1 MSGVLYAATLVSALG
16 CGLVAGVFFA
26 FSSFIM
32 PALKRL
38 EPAQGIAAM
47 QSINELAVTPVFM
60 TVFRGTAAA
69 CLGLAAWTVFFS
81 DGRTTATELV
91 VAGGALYLVGTIRVT
106 IARNVQLNER
116 LATLHPQSAEAVGF
130 WEEYVTKWTTWNH
143 VRTLA
148 ALAAAALLTVA
159 LCV

>member
-60 TVFRGTAAA
+60 TVFRGTAAV

-81 DGRTTATELV
+81 DGRTMATELV
-91 VAGGALYLVGTIRVT
+91 VAGGALYLVGTIWVT
-106 IARNVQLNER
+106 IARNVQLNDR
-116 LATLHPQSAEAVGF
+116 LAKLHPQSAEAVGF
-130 WEEYVTKWTTWNH
+130 WEEYVTKWTAWNH

-148 ALAAAALLTVA
+148 SLAAGAAFTIA
-159 LCV
+159 LHL